1 MSLVIVALFRL
12 ARARLRHRVTAHHG
26 GVPVAP
32 GIRAVPVGVLVV
44 TDRTVGLYTYG
55 VL

>member
-1 MSLVIVALFRL
+1 MSLIVVAVFPC
-12 ARARLRHRVTAHHG
+12 ARPRLRHRVAAHCE

-32 GIRAVPVGVLVV
+32 GIRAVPIGVLVV

-55 VL
+55 VV